1 MSYQSPILLV
11 GEAVACRRPGA
22 LVNKLE
28 SAWLEGIWL
37 GRDSKT
43 DEHLIGTPNGMVRS
57 RALKRRVERLKV
69 RSDREPI
76 LMGPIPRLQ
85 VNPPDDPDTVA
96 TPNLE
101 TTSGTTTQSVAE
113 RTRVRLPESEAEGAP
128 PVQKTRTTPTV
139 PVTTT
144 AEAMATTTP
153 TTRALVERVG
163 DEAGEDSQP
172 VQIRRIAALMAECED
187 ACTSEAIV
195 EARRIHLEKLTKVK
209 DAVIKVVPR
218 TDATTKPLTGRWV
231 DTMHDD
237 GARKA
242 RWTTR
247 RYEQTLN
254 GNEDFF
260 SATPAM
266 MHLKMMLVE
275 AALKGHVAA
284 IGDCSGAFYQSPL
297 NPDGTESQ
305 VWIEPPPEAEL
316 GPDYIWEAVSAFPGL
331 KGASAKVLTSSM
343 QMKQSQYDGCL
354 FYCFE
359 PSQGRIEEKA
369 GRHIDD
375 FLVTGPE
382 PNVERFLEQAR
393 GKLNM
398 QDAVRLCKTGDEGRL
413 LAMNLRKLDNGYS
426 LQGKPLLIHRIAT
439 ALGME
444 NAKTSP
450 IPETINEKA
459 QDGDEESLTPSEA
472 RNFRTCVGKAMYLS
486 HHRPDI
492 QDSVNTLSRSM
503 RTPTVIAMRRLKKLT
518 RYLHGTCEV
527 YQELCPDPHAETLQ
541 VPVDSDWADDRKTR
555 QSCSGEQFSF
565 TDAQC
570 LRGHAR
576 KRRELFRA
584 QKPSCTALVQEQSK
598 VWEQHNSCKNGS
610 TKQYPDSQSALAVC
624 KRRVAENGT
633 TSNPQ
638 SIDSRQSGRPHD
650 QSHESRETD
659 QVRTSVELARS
670 ILHRLEPL
678 CAVTSD

>member
-1 MSYQSPILLV
+1 MIWDPWKPTPV
-11 GEAVACRRPGA
+11 TRGRP
-22 LVNKLE
+22 
-28 SAWLEGIWL
+28 
-37 GRDSKT
+37 
-43 DEHLIGTPNGMVRS
+43 
-57 RALKRRVERLKV
+57 LKV

-85 VNPPDDPDTVA
+85 VNPPDDADTVA

-101 TTSGTTTQSVAE
+101 TTSGMTTQSVAE

-128 PVQKTRTTPTV
+128 LVQKTRTTPTV

-144 AEAMATTTP
+144 AETMATTTP
-153 TTRALVERVG
+153 TARALVERVG

-172 VQIRRIAALMAECED
+172 AQMRRIAALMAECED
-187 ACTSEAIV
+187 ACTSEAIA
-195 EARRIHLEKLTKVK
+195 EARRVHLEKLTKVK

-218 TDATTKPLTGRWV
+218 TDATTKPLTDRWV

-247 RYEQTLN
+247 GYEQTLN
-254 GNEDFF
+254 GNEVFF
-260 SATPAM
+260 SATSAM

-316 GPDYIWEAVSAFPGL
+316 GPDYIWEAASAFPGL
-331 KGASAKVLTSSM
+331 KGAPRAWDTYSAKVLTSSM

-354 FYCFE
+354 FYRFE
-359 PSQGRIEEKA
+359 PSQEHIEEKA

-393 GKLNM
+393 DKLNM
-398 QDAVRLCKTGDEGRL
+398 QDAVHLYKTDDEGR

-426 LQGKPLLIHRIAT
+426 LQGKSLLIHRIVT

-450 IPETINEKA
+450 TPEIINEKA
-459 QDGDEESLTPSEA
+459 QDDDEESLTSSEA

-492 QDSVNTLSRSM
+492 QHSVNTFSRSM
-503 RTPTVIAMRRLKKLT
+503 RNPTVIAMRRLKKLT
-518 RYLHGTCEV
+518 RYLLGTSEV
-527 YQELCPDPHAETLQ
+527 YQEFCPDPHAETVQ

-555 QSCSGEQFSF
+555 QSCSGGAVLFHGCAVLTWARTQKTRALSSAEAELYDIGSGAIEGLGAVQL
-565 TDAQC
+565 
-570 LRGHAR
+570 LREG
-576 KRRELFRA
+576 
-584 QKPSCTALVQEQSK
+584 
-598 VWEQHNSCKNGS
+598 
-610 TKQYPDSQSALAVC
+610 QYKTVPLLQTDSQSALAIC
-624 KRRVAENGT
+624 KRRG
-633 TSNPQ
+633 P
-638 SIDSRQSGRPHD
+638 GRMKHI
-650 QSHESRETD
+650 ELKMLAV
-659 QVRTSVELARS
+659 QV
-670 ILHRLEPL
+670 
-678 CAVTSD
+678 

>member
-1 MSYQSPILLV
+1 M
-11 GEAVACRRPGA
+11 
-22 LVNKLE
+22 
-28 SAWLEGIWL
+28 
-37 GRDSKT
+37 
-43 DEHLIGTPNGMVRS
+43 
-57 RALKRRVERLKV
+57 KV

-85 VNPPDDPDTVA
+85 VNPPDDADTVA

-144 AEAMATTTP
+144 AETMATTTP
-153 TTRALVERVG
+153 TARALVERVG

-172 VQIRRIAALMAECED
+172 VQMRRIAALMAECED
-187 ACTSEAIV
+187 ACTSEAIA
-195 EARRIHLEKLTKVK
+195 EARRIPLEKLTKVK

-247 RYEQTLN
+247 GYEQTLN

-331 KGASAKVLTSSM
+331 KGAPRAWDTYSAKVLTSSM

-354 FYCFE
+354 FYRFE
-359 PSQGRIEEKA
+359 PSQEHIEEKA

-382 PNVERFLEQAR
+382 PNVERFLEHAR

-398 QDAVRLCKTGDEGRL
+398 QDAVRLYKTGDEGRL

-459 QDGDEESLTPSEA
+459 Q
-472 RNFRTCVGKAMYLS
+472 
-486 HHRPDI
+486 
-492 QDSVNTLSRSM
+492 
-503 RTPTVIAMRRLKKLT
+503 RRRRRIT
-518 RYLHGTCEV
+518 HT
-527 YQELCPDPHAETLQ
+527 
-541 VPVDSDWADDRKTR
+541 
-555 QSCSGEQFSF
+555 
-565 TDAQC
+565 
-570 LRGHAR
+570 
-576 KRRELFRA
+576 KR
-584 QKPSCTALVQEQSK
+584 
-598 VWEQHNSCKNGS
+598 S
-610 TKQYPDSQSALAVC
+610 TKLQDM
-624 KRRVAENGT
+624 RW
-633 TSNPQ
+633 
-638 SIDSRQSGRPHD
+638 
-650 QSHESRETD
+650 
-659 QVRTSVELARS
+659 
-670 ILHRLEPL
+670 
-678 CAVTSD
+678 